1 MEVRMM
7 RVLNKSLLFCSCIN
21 GKIISIG
28 ESESTSSDDLYK
40 FINEQLEN
48 FGFKDHMN
56 KLIGF
61 GSYGASS
68 MTGQKRGMVT
78 QMKNDHPDM
87 IGIHCLAHR
96 LELAFKDVIKGE
108 KSSYF

>member
-1 MEVRMM
+1 MM

-61 GSYGASS
+61 GSDGASN